1 MAMAGRITFIGLIG
15 LALSACSTIGHA
27 IIDAADRFIRF
38 IFDSI
43 SPAAPLVLDG
53 GNEGY
58 VGHAFT
64 FDDPHVVRH
73 EAGMSRRAADRG
85 K

>member
-1 MAMAGRITFIGLIG
+1 MAGRITFIGAIA
-15 LALSACSTIGHA
+15 LALSACRTVGHV
-27 IIDAADRFIRF
+27 IIDAADRFVRF
-38 IFDSI
+38 IFDAV
-43 SPAAPLVLDG
+43 SPEPTLALEG

-64 FDDPHVVRH
+64 FADPHVDRH
-73 EAGMSRRAADRG
+73 EAGMSRRAAARG